1 MEQIKNKFIHF
12 KTSAKF
18 KEQLEAGNIKDTS
31 VCFIKDTNQIYTHGQ
46 YYDCSE
52 LTDEKIVGS
61 SLVGYTESQETNEAL
76 DLSSSDTI
84 ISAFGKLVKAIKD
97 NEEVESAAFVKLRD
111 SIGLDENLNYETGG
125 VAA

>member
-1 MEQIKNKFIHF
+1 MAINNKFVHF

-18 KEQLEAGNIKDTS
+18 QEQLEAGNIKDTS

-52 LTDEKIVGS
+52 LTDEKVVGS
-61 SLVGYTESQETNEAL
+61 SLVGYAESQETNEAL

-125 VAA
+125 G